1 MNPKEISLPTLK
13 KIWEHIANS
22 KNLNLVEIVKNS
34 KTEEK
39 IIQKLTEAN
48 LIR

>member
-1 MNPKEISLPTLK
+1 M
-13 KIWEHIANS
+13 KIHFLIDKREHYKYVFS
-22 KNLNLVEIVKNS
+22 VQIVYKYEMM
-34 KTEEK
+34 KTEEE